1 MKRTLAPSEEESR
14 RAASYAY
21 DDVINPAKI
30 NTTKASK
37 WIEEWEEAYALGVR
51 YGIPEIESALAV
63 DKFLEAVRVRFDEQW
78 ATAEQRRIIAR
89 SLKNKGAPLSLANYA
104 RFFRDVAALKE
115 RSAARVL
122 PTAPPKPDNSDS
134 RGRNNN
140 NNKRG
145 SHECPCG
152 RNFNGKGHKWRPFD
166 CRFVRAAIN
175 APASGFHISEAN
187 AKDIVSRLR
196 EPKWKSLRIQLSNS
210 GFHLPPRLGNDQSKA
225 QPSINLPDGDL
236 RHAFKQTG
244 VATSDLLINSNTL
257 QHMDAGMRHRLY
269 ESTIWDTGSAF
280 HVVNERKLLDEGSF
294 YVERG
299 SVGAGD
305 SKCQILGYG
314 TRPDPSPRQRRRL
327 VTYLPGL
334 EASKNVLAPSAQR
347 RARLTMHQLI
357 PLTVEEEQAGNLQGF
372 RPTSFSNFSFP
383 KDRETYYQKYYE
395 VPVREGFQSQD
406 DPAAVLLRNA
416 AAAATREGNDTPAP
430 SNTSPPDTTT
440 PTRDTRY
447 NVNGDA
453 VGPAIAVA
461 APKKPETRQE
471 LSRGEREVTE
481 LIEQHDDISDGGLTS
496 DEVGITDV
504 TDAPDF
510 EDAQEAKLIP
520 RR

>member
-1 MKRTLAPSEEESR
+1 MKKTLTPSEEESR

-37 WIEEWEEAYALGVR
+37 WVEEWEEAYALGVR

-78 ATAEQRRIIAR
+78 ATAEQQRIIAR
-89 SLKNKGAPLSLANYA
+89 SLKKKSAPHSLATYA

-115 RSAARVL
+115 RSPARVL
-122 PTAPPKPDNSDS
+122 PIAPPKPDNSDS

-152 RNFNGKGHKWRPFD
+152 RNFNGKGHKWRPYD

-196 EPKWKSLRIQLSNS
+196 EPKWKSLRIQLSNG

-314 TRPDPSPRQRRRL
+314 TRTLKAAIRDGLIHHLAEDGKGPLPQRLGVSSPPL
-327 VTYLPGL
+327 
-334 EASKNVLAPSAQR
+334 ASKPAKTSWHPAPSA
-347 RARLTMHQLI
+347 AL
-357 PLTVEEEQAGNLQGF
+357 V
-372 RPTSFSNFSFP
+372 
-383 KDRETYYQKYYE
+383 
-395 VPVREGFQSQD
+395 
-406 DPAAVLLRNA
+406 
-416 AAAATREGNDTPAP
+416 
-430 SNTSPPDTTT
+430 
-440 PTRDTRY
+440 
-447 NVNGDA
+447 
-453 VGPAIAVA
+453 
-461 APKKPETRQE
+461 
-471 LSRGEREVTE
+471 
-481 LIEQHDDISDGGLTS
+481 
-496 DEVGITDV
+496 
-504 TDAPDF
+504 
-510 EDAQEAKLIP
+510 
-520 RR
+520 